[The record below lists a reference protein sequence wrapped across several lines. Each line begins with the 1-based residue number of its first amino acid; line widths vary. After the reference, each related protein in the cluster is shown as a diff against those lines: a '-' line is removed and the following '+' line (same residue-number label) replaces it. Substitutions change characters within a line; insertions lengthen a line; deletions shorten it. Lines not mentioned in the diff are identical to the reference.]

1 MPRGGKREG
10 AGKKQTLPDGTKP
23 RTIRLTDTEYE
34 KVKSLIEELR
44 KLSN

>member
-23 RTIRLTDTEYE
+23 RTLRLTDPEYE
-34 KVKSLIEELR
+34 KVKTLIEELR
-44 KLSN
+44 KPSK

>member
-1 MPRGGKREG
+1 MPRGGKRDG

-23 RTIRLTDTEYE
+23 RTIRLTEPEYA

-44 KLSN
+44 KPSK